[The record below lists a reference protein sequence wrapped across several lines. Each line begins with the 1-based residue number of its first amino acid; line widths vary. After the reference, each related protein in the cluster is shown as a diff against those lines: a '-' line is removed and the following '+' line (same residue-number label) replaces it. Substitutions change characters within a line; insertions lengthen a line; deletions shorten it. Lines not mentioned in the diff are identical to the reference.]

1 MSVQL
6 HPIHW
11 LALFGLVI
19 TLVLL
24 VGAFRCRG
32 KALKALLV
40 MLGLAS
46 AAPAA
51 LVVMVSYPEWI
62 DPRFRVYK
70 DFYTA
75 IEPGMSRS
83 EVKALLEKHYPE
95 SGPRSRPT
103 IFLEDESSLNFFMD
117 PEAGHTEPNCEGIL
131 LKIDNDRVTAKT
143 YSPD

>member
-1 MSVQL
+1 MERR
-6 HPIHW
+6 
-11 LALFGLVI
+11 

-40 MLGLAS
+40 MLGIAS

-70 DFYTA
+70 DFYAA

-83 EVKALLEKHYPE
+83 DVKALLEKHHPE
-95 SGPRSRPT
+95 SGARARPT
-103 IFLEDESSLNFFMD
+103 IFLEDESSLNFFMN
-117 PEAGHTEPNCEGIL
+117 PEAGHAEPNCEAIL

>member
-83 EVKALLEKHYPE
+83 DVKALLEKYYPE
-95 SGPRSRPT
+95 SGARSCPT
-103 IFLEDESSLNFFMD
+103 IFLEDESSLNFFMH
-117 PEAGHTEPNCEGIL
+117 PEAGHTEPNCEAIL

>member
-32 KALKALLV
+32 KVMKALLV

-51 LVVMVSYPEWI
+51 LVVMVSYPEWL

-83 EVKALLEKHYPE
+83 DVKALLEKHYPE
-95 SGPRSRPT
+95 NGPRARPT
-103 IFLEDESSLNFFMD
+103 IFLEDESSLNFFMHPED
-117 PEAGHTEPNCEGIL
+117 PGSSVDCEGIL
-131 LKIDNDRVTAKT
+131 LKIENDRVTAKT

>member
-40 MLGLAS
+40 MLGIAS

-83 EVKALLEKHYPE
+83 DVKALLEKHYPVL
-95 SGPRSRPT
+95 P
-103 IFLEDESSLNFFMD
+103 SSSKMR
-117 PEAGHTEPNCEGIL
+117 A
-131 LKIDNDRVTAKT
+131 A
-143 YSPD
+143 